1 MPDPNHFRSGSAGKH
16 WPEAGWVILAH
27 WLAFGPNP
35 FDPKLAQ
42 SARTKSYPGWFGTI
56 LSGTSV
62 KERNRV

>member
-42 SARTKSYPGWFGTI
+42 SARTKSDPGWFGTI

-62 KERNRV
+62 KERNRG